1 MEGELAEPVS
11 ITMPIALEQ
20 DQRKVQ
26 NVEASQVR
34 LCSRSKIGSPRE
46 WVDITDKLEP
56 PAKLED
62 GVLSSFQVKSTD
74 SRYIHCH
81 SFLYFPWL
89 IMENCKKHRSPECWG
104 NHWIPRMTEGEISH
118 NLEPKKGNRWASH
131 AHTYLVDGYL
141 KIWLKCDFSTT
152 WDNYLLVSQGCLVGE
167 TTVEVFWTITTYD
180 TSYMLASLFK
190 LFPVYTVMKWHTV
203 EPRYYEVS
211 QYRKNCS
218 L

>member
-62 GVLSSFQVKSTD
+62 GVLSFQVKSTD

-81 SFLYFPWL
+81 SFLY
-89 IMENCKKHRSPECWG
+89 HREEC
-104 NHWIPRMTEGEISH
+104 
-118 NLEPKKGNRWASH
+118 L
-131 AHTYLVDGYL
+131 L
-141 KIWLKCDFSTT
+141 FSGH
-152 WDNYLLVSQGCLVGE
+152 LLAV
-167 TTVEVFWTITTYD
+167 
-180 TSYMLASLFK
+180 
-190 LFPVYTVMKWHTV
+190 
-203 EPRYYEVS
+203 
-211 QYRKNCS
+211 
-218 L
+218 